1 MNGRVV
7 RLVYEVVTRLGFN
20 PALKA
25 ADVPDGWLVDL
36 IEGEDRLPPGR
47 ALDLGCGAGRNSTYL
62 SRHGWDVIGIDM
74 IAQAVQ
80 AARSKAA
87 GAGAKARFIQGDVTR
102 LPELD
107 LGDGYG
113 LIVDSGCYYGLPEN
127 QRDAYAQGVTSV
139 AAPAAVLL
147 MAGFTKIPGLIPGIS
162 EDDLRRRFGG
172 WEIRSSAI
180 VPAEEIMRHTR
191 IPPPLRIGMRSGRL
205 KIRRFEL
212 SRTPT

>member
-80 AARSKAA
+80 AARSKTA
-87 GAGAKARFIQGDVTR
+87 GAGAKARFIQGDVSR
-102 LPELD
+102 LAELD
-107 LGDGYG
+107 LGDGYD

-127 QRDAYAQGVTSV
+127 QRDAYAHGVTRV